1 MKLPVNV
8 GPIDR
13 VVRMV
18 LGIGLVAV
26 ALGGS
31 VAGLFLALVW
41 ILAAIALVTGAIGF
55 CPLYFALG
63 ISTAG
68 NRFSIGNRR
77 AIGHR
82 RADA

>member
-26 ALGGS
+26 ALSGA
-31 VAGLFLALVW
+31 VAGPLLAVTW
-41 ILAAIALVTGAIGF
+41 IVAAIALVTGAIGF
-55 CPLYFALG
+55 CPLYFILG

-68 NRFSIGNRR
+68 NRFSAGHSRGIGRNR
-77 AIGHR
+77 AN
-82 RADA
+82 A

>member
-13 VVRMV
+13 VVRIV

-31 VAGLFLALVW
+31 LAGPLLAVVW
-41 ILAAIALVTGAIGF
+41 VVAAIALVTGAIGF
-55 CPLYFALG
+55 CPLYFVLG

-68 NRFSIGNRR
+68 NRFSSGRHAR
-77 AIGHR
+77 S
-82 RADA
+82 

>member
-8 GPIDR
+8 GSVDR
-13 VVRMV
+13 IIRLA

-31 VAGLFLALVW
+31 LTGPPFVVAWLV
-41 ILAAIALVTGAIGF
+41 AAIMLVTGAVGF
-55 CPLYFALG
+55 CPLYFVLG

-68 NRFSIGNRR
+68 NRL
-77 AIGHR
+77 AIGRHSK
-82 RADA
+82 A